1 MGSDPKTPG
10 PAGPSYQDLLAA
22 DSRRVP
28 DVLASE
34 SRADLGSEPIPAER
48 YTSEAFF
55 ALEAQRLWPR
65 VWQMAC
71 REEDIPEVGDFHVYD
86 IVGRS
91 FLIVRTASDRIQAYY
106 NSCLHRGRRLAT
118 EDGHAD
124 RLRCGFHGWTWN
136 LDGSLQSMPCRWD
149 FPQLRDQDLELPQAR
164 VETWGGFVFLNEDE
178 QAPPLAEY
186 LGVLPEHFARWRL
199 EDCVKIAHVAK
210 VIRANWK
217 IAQEAFMESYHVI
230 ATHPQILPVFADAS
244 AQYDVYGE
252 HVNRNLG
259 AFAATSPHLGEGR
272 VAPQDVVTGMLTMW
286 GRESTTARLE
296 GAKGARAV
304 LGDLNR
310 RTFSRAFGIDHD
322 AVSDAELLDAIV
334 YNVFP
339 NFAPWGGFAPNIV
352 YRWRPLERR
361 VDACVM
367 EVMLLKRHPPD
378 LPRPRPARVH
388 WLRDDEPW
396 SAASELPILGPVI
409 DQDMDNMPHV
419 HEGLLASQSGL
430 VHLGKYQEVRIRHFH
445 RTLEKYLGLSGG
457 DSRVAR
463 RG

>member
-1 MGSDPKTPG
+1 MGSDSRTQG
-10 PAGPSYQDLLAA
+10 PAGPSYQELLAA
-22 DSRRVP
+22 DSRPVP
-28 DVLASE
+28 GILASE
-34 SRADLGSEPIPAER
+34 SRRDLGSEPIPAER

-55 ALEAQRLWPR
+55 ELERERLWPR

-91 FLIVRTASDRIQAYY
+91 FLIVRAAPDRIRAYY

-136 LDGSLQSMPCRWD
+136 LDGALQSMPCRWD
-149 FPQLRDQDLELPQAR
+149 FAHLEDADLELPEAR
-164 VETWGGFVFLNEDE
+164 VDTWGGFVFINMDAN
-178 QAPPLAEY
+178 APSLAEY
-186 LGVLPEHFARWRL
+186 LGVLPEHFDRWRL

-210 VIRANWK
+210 VVRANWK

-244 AQYDVYGE
+244 AQYDVYGD

-272 VAPQDVVTGMLTMW
+272 IAPADVVTGMLTMW
-286 GRESTTARLE
+286 GRESTAARLE
-296 GAKGARAV
+296 GAKGARAA

-310 RTFSRAFGIDHD
+310 RTFSRAFGVDHD
-322 AVSDAELLDAIV
+322 GASDAELLDAIV

-361 VDACVM
+361 ADACVM

-419 HEGLLASQSGL
+419 HEGLLASHSGV
-430 VHLGKYQEVRIRHFH
+430 VHLGRYQEVRIRHFH
-445 RTLEKYLGLSGG
+445 RTLEKVLGLAG
-457 DSRVAR
+457 